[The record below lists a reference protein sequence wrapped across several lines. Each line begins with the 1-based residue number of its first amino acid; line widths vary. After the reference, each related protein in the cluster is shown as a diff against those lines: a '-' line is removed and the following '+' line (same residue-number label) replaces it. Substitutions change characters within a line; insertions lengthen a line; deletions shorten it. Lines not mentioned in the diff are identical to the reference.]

1 MEKNEDGSKL
11 LLLLLLGRRWKNF
24 LFSSSSLFFLFLIGR
39 CVTSSATR
47 IYSRM
52 NDDLTLRK
60 YKQLYNETNEVKY
73 IKFRMLRCKVS
84 TATNDELIL

>member
-1 MEKNEDGSKL
+1 MEEFS
-11 LLLLLLGRRWKNF
+11 F
-24 LFSSSSLFFLFLIGR
+24 LFFFSFFSSFSLDVALQVI
-39 CVTSSATR
+39 SSATR

-84 TATNDELIL
+84 TATNNELIL